1 MGFVVG
7 VDIIPPTGSADSAE
21 GVVDLGAGYCIF

>member
-7 VDIIPPTGSADSAE
+7 VDIIPPTGSAE